1 MRRGDCNQF
10 GQQAGPMAIKPTA
23 DFRNFDA
30 LDIRAGRIVR
40 VDDAQTRK
48 PTYKLTIDFGP
59 EIGTKVSCGAY
70 RNYPK
75 EALMGKTVVCVVN
88 FGVKKM
94 GPEIS
99 EVLVLGVAN
108 AAGETVY
115 LTLEQSVPLGG
126 VVF

>member
-1 MRRGDCNQF
+1 
-10 GQQAGPMAIKPTA
+10 MAIKPTA

-48 PTYKLTIDFGP
+48 PTYKLTIDCGP
-59 EIGTKVSCGAY
+59 EVGTKVSCGAY

-75 EALMGKTVVCVVN
+75 EALIGKTVVCVVN

-99 EVLVLGVAN
+99 EVLVLGIAN
-108 AAGETVY
+108 VAGETVY
-115 LTLEQSVPLGG
+115 LTPEQSVPLGG

>member
-1 MRRGDCNQF
+1 MT
-10 GQQAGPMAIKPTA
+10 IKPTA
-23 DFRNFDA
+23 DFRNFEA
-30 LDIRAGRIVR
+30 LDIRAGHIVR
-40 VDDAQTRK
+40 VEDAQTRK
-48 PTYKLTIDFGP
+48 PTYRLTIDFGP

-75 EALMGKTVVCVVN
+75 EASLGKTVICVIN
-88 FGVKKM
+88 FGTKKM

-99 EVLVLGVAN
+99 EVLVLGIAN

-115 LTLEQSVPLGG
+115 LTTEQNVPLGG

>member
-1 MRRGDCNQF
+1 
-10 GQQAGPMAIKPTA
+10 MAIKPTA

-48 PTYKLTIDFGP
+48 PTYKLTIDFGL
-59 EIGTKVSCGAY
+59 EIGTKISCGAY

-75 EALMGKTVVCVVN
+75 EDLLGKTVVCIVN
-88 FGVKKM
+88 FGAKKM

-115 LTLEQSVPLGG
+115 LTTEQNVPPGG
-126 VVF
+126 PVF